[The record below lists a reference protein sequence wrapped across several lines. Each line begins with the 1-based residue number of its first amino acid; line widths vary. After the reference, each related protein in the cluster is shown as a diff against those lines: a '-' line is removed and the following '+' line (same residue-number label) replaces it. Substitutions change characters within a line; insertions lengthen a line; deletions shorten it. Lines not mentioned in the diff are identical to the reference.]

1 MPGKN
6 TQAQPNVLLREA
18 NLRREREKTGTGTG
32 RRERRYCVNFWKELL
47 RPIEQK

>member
-18 NLRREREKTGTGTG
+18 SLRRERKKLGLE
-32 RRERRYCVNFWKELL
+32 REGARDDTA
-47 RPIEQK
+47 